1 MGGLAE
7 LIAGLAGFRGG
18 LCWGLAE
25 RTQQTKAVRGIQAAA
40 GSGGGRGWWR
50 IRESLEAAARNV
62 GEWVCAGEQQRV
74 GRWAAADLFGAVIV
88 CSQCLAVLMQSSQQR
103 LWVDVRAARMR
114 RPGRKWASESPGTL
128 SPGTLVVG
136 SEPHA
141 APGRVFHRAHLLL
154 GRAPY
159 PEQPAWPLAHP
170 RTAAAACAARRPL
183 LLLDPAAACCVLLR
197 ASFPPAHLS
206 SLVLPALRRAAPKP
220 HLEKPWDKPPFLPAR
235 QAPRSRNRPWRGHL
249 AGLKNMT

>member
-128 SPGTLVVG
+128 SPGTLAVG

-159 PEQPAWPLAHP
+159 PEQPA
-170 RTAAAACAARRPL
+170 
-183 LLLDPAAACCVLLR
+183 
-197 ASFPPAHLS
+197 
-206 SLVLPALRRAAPKP
+206 
-220 HLEKPWDKPPFLPAR
+220 
-235 QAPRSRNRPWRGHL
+235 
-249 AGLKNMT
+249 